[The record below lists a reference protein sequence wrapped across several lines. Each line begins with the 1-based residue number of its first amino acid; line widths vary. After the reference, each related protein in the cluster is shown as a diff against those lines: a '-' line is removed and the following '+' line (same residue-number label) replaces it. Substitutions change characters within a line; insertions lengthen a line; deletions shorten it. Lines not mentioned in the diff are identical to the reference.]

1 MKSIWTVVSFF
12 AIVHLLALMLFLG
25 WLWRSD
31 RLDMDRVQELRELLA
46 PTITEQAELEQ
57 EEVQR
62 ELEMADSQL
71 TRLPSAEQ
79 VVRLTTLQDQ
89 EQKSAQRMKDESVML
104 ARQFE
109 LLARN
114 TEAER
119 EAFEIDRQRWED
131 ATRAERDRK
140 TDEQF
145 AQTVQ
150 QYESLPAKQCKNM
163 LLELIGMGQQ
173 RQAVAYL
180 DAMKPRAASKIL
192 KEFKSQA
199 EIVLATELLEDLRTF
214 GLGTVDPKDAGN
226 DDTGDITE
234 KPAS

>member
-1 MKSIWTVVSFF
+1 MRSIWTIASFF
-12 AIVHLLALMLFLG
+12 AIVHLLALLLFIG

-31 RLDMDRVQELRELLA
+31 RLDMDRVQQLRDLLA
-46 PTITEQAELEQ
+46 PTISEQTEMEESRQQSEVTNAE
-57 EEVQR
+57 
-62 ELEMADSQL
+62 L

-79 VVRLTTLQDQ
+79 IVRLTTLQEQ
-89 EQKSAQRMKDESVML
+89 EQKSAQRMKDESDML

-109 LLARN
+109 LLAKQ

-131 ATRAERDRK
+131 ATRAERERK

-150 QYESLPAKQCKNM
+150 QYESLPAKQSKDM
-163 LLELIGMGQQ
+163 LLELIGKGQQ
-173 RQAVAYL
+173 QQAVAYL
-180 DAMKPRAASKIL
+180 DAMKPRAANKIL
-192 KEFKSQA
+192 KEFKSPT
-199 EIVLATELLEDLRTF
+199 EIVLATELLEELRTF
-214 GLGTVDPKDAGN
+214 GLGTVDPKESGN

-234 KPAS
+234 KSAS